1 MINNL
6 DCNSRLSM
14 RIKNLEQEISEIHS
28 TLAEIK
34 NNLQFYNQTQRQ
46 LLNDMQTKFSQQF
59 KSQFEEIH
67 YLQYNLQKTQQ
78 SEESIED
85 RINQITQEDL
95 KVIESFLRLIA
106 ANQMIQETYLH
117 DSEDNK
123 KARQ

>member
-123 KARQ
+123 KSRQ

>member
-6 DCNSRLSM
+6 DCNSRLST
-14 RIKNLEQEISEIHS
+14 RIKNLEQEIAEIHS
-28 TLAEIK
+28 TLTEIK

>member
-1 MINNL
+1 
-6 DCNSRLSM
+6 M
-14 RIKNLEQEISEIHS
+14 RIKNLEQEIAEIHS

-78 SEESIED
+78 SADSIED